1 MEMKYAVYSSVLIA
15 LVLAGPLLIS
25 QLDNAFG
32 T

>member
-1 MEMKYAVYSSVLIA
+1 MKYAAHPSVVIA

-25 QLDNAFG
+25 EFDNAFG